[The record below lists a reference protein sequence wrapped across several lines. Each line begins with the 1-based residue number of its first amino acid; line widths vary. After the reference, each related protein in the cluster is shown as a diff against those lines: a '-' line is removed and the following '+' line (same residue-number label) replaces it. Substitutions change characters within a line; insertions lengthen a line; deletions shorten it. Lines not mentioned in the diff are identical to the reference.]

1 MSIAVCRWKKKKK
14 KKGNVFRRIQR
25 QRVITSS
32 IITYYTDATDAH
44 VKRLFLYYSS
54 TVNYS
59 DYLCT
64 RLINRET
71 GRRSDKVG
79 KEKSLLYISKGGII
93 YALWKRRIDSLELIL
108 NLENKIKSGGVAR

>member
-1 MSIAVCRWKKKKK
+1 MQCAGGKRKKK

-32 IITYYTDATDAH
+32 IIITYYTDATDAH

>member
-1 MSIAVCRWKKKKK
+1 MQVEKEKKKKK
-14 KKGNVFRRIQR
+14 KKDTCFVGFNDNVLLRAPLLRITLMQLTRMLNVF
-25 QRVITSS
+25 
-32 IITYYTDATDAH
+32 
-44 VKRLFLYYSS
+44 FLYYSFA
-54 TVNYS
+54 VNYS